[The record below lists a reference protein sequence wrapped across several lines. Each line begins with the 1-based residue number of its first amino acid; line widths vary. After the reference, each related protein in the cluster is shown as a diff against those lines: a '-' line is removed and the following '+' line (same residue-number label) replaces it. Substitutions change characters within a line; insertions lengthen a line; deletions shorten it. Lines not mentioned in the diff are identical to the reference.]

1 MKHFNKYILLVVQL
15 LAALYLNA
23 QTLRLDTTTI
33 SLLPL
38 SDLIDSA
45 LQHSP
50 LLKQQDALILKKE
63 LLAKI
68 QKRQWMN
75 TLALTGSAAYGTGN
89 NFSVTDQGP
98 VLTNTLTTQTTIF
111 YNAGVTFYLPLANL
125 FNTRA
130 QIKAAQQEV
139 IYQQSKREE
148 VEQNI
153 KKEIITAYQNLIL
166 LDKKLALKSSKINTY
181 HVSKELA
188 FEQMQ
193 NGIINITEYNE
204 AIENYNAAM
213 LEMEETKNEMIT
225 AYLILEMLVGSKI
238 IKTQK

>member
-1 MKHFNKYILLVVQL
+1 VQL
-15 LAALYLNA
+15 LAALFLNA
-23 QTLRLDTTTI
+23 QTLRLDSSTI

-38 SDLIDSA
+38 NQLIDSA

-68 QKRQWMN
+68 EKRKWMN
-75 TLALTGSAAYGTGN
+75 TLSLTGSAAYGTGN
-89 NFSVTDQGP
+89 NLSVTNQGP
-98 VLTNTLTTQTTIF
+98 VLTNSLTTQTTIF

-125 FNTRA
+125 FNTKT
-130 QIKAAQQEV
+130 QIKAARQDV
-139 IYQQSKREE
+139 IYQESKREE

-166 LDKKLALKSSKINTY
+166 LDKKLTLKSSKLNTY
-181 HVSKELA
+181 QVSKDLA

-204 AIENYNAAM
+204 TIETYNAAM
-213 LEMEETKNEMIT
+213 LEMEEVKNEMIT